1 MSERS
6 DGISSKYIIIGVTMM
21 LAVASGLTLATW
33 MFVNVEIDSVVE
45 TRQSLDETFTTK
57 VAIIGQMRD
66 IIEFRMIETEL
77 EAFTS
82 DRGEEFPSSARPA
95 LDQMRAAL
103 ELYRKLGVSDR
114 EAPALAEIAGVIDDY
129 SRAYGEAERASPGF
143 GDIDIISVDSE
154 PALDALMRLDHAKFA
169 HDSLNTD
176 AVRKLM
182 GFIKAAMA
190 VLASIV
196 IVLVAICYRFAKSR
210 EQRRGAIAALRDNE
224 KHIGGILSNVSDG
237 IITIDEFGLIES
249 FNPAAENLFGYPA
262 AEVIGKNVSVIMSG
276 RDREEH
282 DNYLHNYQRTGKG
295 KILGVNAREV
305 TRSERHAQGRQ
316 NHRGRAGD
324 QRNEDWRAAQVHR
337 RDPR

>member
-1 MSERS
+1 MSRRS

-66 IIEFRMIETEL
+66 IIEFRMIEL
-77 EAFTS
+77 GLDAITS
-82 DRGEEFPSSARPA
+82 DRDEELPSNARSV

-114 EAPALAEIAGVIDDY
+114 EVLALAEIAGVIDDY
-129 SRAYGEAERASPGF
+129 SRAYGEAEGASSAFDGV
-143 GDIDIISVDSE
+143 DIISVDTE
-154 PALDALMRLDHAKFA
+154 PALDALMRLDHARFA
-169 HDSLNTD
+169 QYSLNTD

-210 EQRRGAIAALRDNE
+210 EQRRAAIAALRDNE

-295 KILGVNAREV
+295 RSSAS
-305 TRSERHAQGRQ
+305 TRAK
-316 NHRGRAGD
+316 
-324 QRNEDWRAAQVHR
+324 
-337 RDPR
+337 